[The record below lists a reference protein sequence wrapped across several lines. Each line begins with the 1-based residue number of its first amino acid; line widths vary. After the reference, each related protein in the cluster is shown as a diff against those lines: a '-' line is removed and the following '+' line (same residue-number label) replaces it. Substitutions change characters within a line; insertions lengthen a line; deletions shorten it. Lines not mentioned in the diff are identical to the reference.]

1 MNKKQRINEIKN
13 AFVQSTPDVIERI
26 DLSHI
31 QNLGPAID
39 PNLFLST
46 KPFPLRISYKRLAF
60 LFSMAI
66 VLVIGTIY
74 IGSMLPKTEAPMDNE
89 FSYSEVSSSEATPL
103 SHAIV
108 GGTVILQ
115 QFLVELGVDPIGFVP
130 NQPNVWQIESRLD
143 RLHHYVPIL
152 YQMLSPQTTSEISLV
167 ESDRLDYQQKMI
179 VPIKQMSGIE
189 HVMVVYLNVTNDQTK
204 EIVGMAMM
212 EERTMYFD
220 AIYTGTSKVTY
231 RFYQSSQTQ
240 DKRIELTQDKTT
252 NSITYHI
259 KKVDGSTTVSDS
271 VIEQTD
277 NFVKL
282 LLIKNNHIDVSFDV
296 DWQEQLRATYEI
308 AMTSVTFP
316 NSADFPVVGDY
327 QFERNDLGE
336 VGTIRI
342 YLDMDLL
349 TLDEKIHFS
358 ITRPV
363 FGSRTY
369 VFDIED

>member
-31 QNLGPAID
+31 QNLGPTID

-66 VLVIGTIY
+66 ILVIGTIY

-103 SHAIV
+103 SHAII

-130 NQPNVWQIESRLD
+130 NQPNLWQIESRLD
-143 RLHHYVPIL
+143 RFYQYVPIL
-152 YQMLSPQTTSEISLV
+152 HQMLSPQTTSSITLV
-167 ESDRLDYQQKMI
+167 ESDRSDYQQKMI

-204 EIVGMAMM
+204 EIDGLVVI
-212 EERTMYFD
+212 EEHMFYFD
-220 AIYTGTSKVTY
+220 ASYLETSKVTY
-231 RFYQSSQTQ
+231 RFYQSNELQ
-240 DKRIELTQDKTT
+240 DKRIELTQDKAT
-252 NSITYHI
+252 NSITYHV
-259 KKVDGSTTVSDS
+259 KKVDGSTIINDS
-271 VIEQTD
+271 IIEKTEDQ
-277 NFVKL
+277 VKL
-282 LLIKNNHIDVSFDV
+282 LLIKNSQIDVSFDV
-296 DWQEQLRATYEI
+296 TWVDQLEATYEI
-308 AMTSVTFP
+308 STISMTFP
-316 NSADFPVVGDY
+316 NSTDFPVVGDY
-327 QFERNDLGE
+327 KFESSLLGE
-336 VGTIRI
+336 VGTIRV
-342 YLDMDLL
+342 YVDLDQMSL
-349 TLDEKIHFS
+349 TDKIH
-358 ITRPV
+358 INVTRPIY
-363 FGSRTY
+363 GSRTY
-369 VFDIED
+369 VFNIED